1 MASARAIRRVV
12 RWAAL
17 ASAAGCGER
26 DRLTFPSENPG
37 DGSGPVTEI
46 TQPEVPDTSVSEG
59 DLIMVEGRTYDPD
72 GVDTVYIE
80 LGGAHQAFPPIQGQG
95 EDTVSFGLQLS
106 TIGNSGATVV
116 LRVFGVDLLGD
127 QGTPASRQIR
137 IQ

>member
-1 MASARAIRRVV
+1 MVSQRPFRRLF
-12 RWAAL
+12 WLAAL
-17 ASAAGCGER
+17 AFAEGCGER

-59 DLIMVEGRTYDPD
+59 DLIMVQGRTYDPD

-80 LGGAHQAFPPIQGQG
+80 LGGANQAFPPIQGQG

-106 TIGNSGATVV
+106 TLGNSGATVV

-127 QGTPASRQIR
+127 QGTPAERQVR